1 MAGKPEVEAPLTG
14 PMGNDQVALLMAMLE
29 KMNEQNQKNLMSA
42 IAEIKKP
49 TAEEQGKL
57 DKEREK
63 QARMA
68 KSRAEVGKMEKERRE
83 AQQRTCR
90 HRRPDESWAVSGQNF
105 SDGTGKLICLQC
117 QKMVYEGAQF
127 PQGVGPKVHLTG
139 VN

>member
-1 MAGKPEVEAPLTG
+1 MGKPEAEALSG
-14 PMGNDQVALLMAMLE
+14 PMSNDQITLITAMLE
-29 KMNEQNQKNLMSA
+29 KMNEQNQKNLMAA

-49 TAEEQGKL
+49 TAEEQVKL

-63 QARMA
+63 RSRMA
-68 KSRAEVGKMEKERRE
+68 HSRAEVGKMEKERRE

-105 SDGTGKLICLQC
+105 SDGKGRLICLQC
-117 QKMVYEGAQF
+117 QKIVYEGAQF